1 MWGAPWYINNHNPL
15 HTPEILF
22 LAFENAATRFK
33 DESAGHEG
41 KNVLLQCNLLII
53 NRCPSCFQST
63 PQPQFLF
70 FYPRQLRGKQVL
82 LCLVRLSLDS
92 RKRLGLCSM

>member
-33 DESAGHEG
+33 DEPAGHEG

-53 NRCPSCFQST
+53 NRCPRCFQST
-63 PQPQFLF
+63 PQPQ
-70 FYPRQLRGKQVL
+70 V
-82 LCLVRLSLDS
+82 LCLVRLGLDS
-92 RKRLGLCSM
+92 RKRLELCSM